1 MTSVDIDEL
10 GPGVPVARIGLT
22 GPAGSGNVTA
32 RLPDGLGIAIT
43 AGTPIRVADA
53 VMDRLAAPASPGSAP
68 DSEPGTVPGPV
79 AGVPEQTASELSP
92 RRPRYEPRNMAFAE
106 GLSGWLLDGSFREHS
121 VRTTGRTTRRPLIT
135 ARPCCTPRRRIRQA
149 SPSSPSS
156 CGPTITGAASSASG
170 AGSAGAVTRVSPGC
184 SCGSRLPGP
193 DQARATR

>member
-22 GPAGSGNVTA
+22 GLAGRGNVMA

-53 VMDRLAAPASPGSAP
+53 VMDRLAVPASPGSAP
-68 DSEPGTVPGPV
+68 DSGPGSVPGPV

-92 RRPRYEPRNMAFAE
+92 LKPRYEPRNMAFAE
-106 GLSGWLLDGSFREHS
+106 GLSGWLLDGSFREHPADHWKDYAAAADN
-121 VRTTGRTTRRPLIT
+121 GT
-135 ARPCCTPRRRIRQA
+135 AVLHAARRIRQA

-170 AGSAGAVTRVSPGC
+170 RLRRTGARVPPGC